1 MPLQTPPSR
10 YAYELDF
17 EVAPQSPLWS
27 LTEEIIKIILL
38 LLFNMTISINNLGT
52 GGYIYAQKAYLVY
65 KRCLPIQLMGSVST
79 QYILARNEEGKNY
92 KAS

>member
-1 MPLQTPPSR
+1 
-10 YAYELDF
+10 
-17 EVAPQSPLWS
+17 
-27 LTEEIIKIILL
+27 
-38 LLFNMTISINNLGT
+38 MTTSINNLGT
-52 GGYIYAQKAYLVY
+52 GGYIYAQKAYLVC